1 MILIADK
8 FGQLANRLFV
18 FAHFIGWGI
27 EHGVVIANP
36 AFDEYAQYFEGTADD
51 PCVAIRSGQ
60 IPPGMLRDHATGFTK
75 SPDWP
80 PGSETASKLAP
91 LGLDAWI

>member
-27 EHGVVIANP
+27 EPQN
-36 AFDEYAQYFEGTADD
+36 
-51 PCVAIRSGQ
+51 
-60 IPPGMLRDHATGFTK
+60 
-75 SPDWP
+75 
-80 PGSETASKLAP
+80 
-91 LGLDAWI
+91 